1 MIEKPTN
8 STPTTTTKSYKTDER
23 PSRQRSG
30 ATESSLSD
38 GRRRNR
44 DEVVVP
50 KLPTTLRTQFSS
62 STISSSK
69 FNLGITAS
77 NRITINGQTY
87 EKVIVLGKYIVI
99 RVKSNY
105 HKAIFLIR

>member
-1 MIEKPTN
+1 MADNPT
-8 STPTTTTKSYKTDER
+8 STSNTKICKTDVR
-23 PSRQRSG
+23 HSRQRSA

-44 DEVVVP
+44 DEVGIP
-50 KLPTTLRTQFSS
+50 KLPLSTHRTQFSS

-69 FNLGITAS
+69 FNLGVTAS

-87 EKVIVLGKYIVI
+87 EKVNG
-99 RVKSNY
+99 
-105 HKAIFLIR
+105 

>member
-1 MIEKPTN
+1 MLIIGRN
-8 STPTTTTKSYKTDER
+8 SNTSRRKKEIDREDNARTRSHTKSSNTEDR

-30 ATESSLSD
+30 ATESSLSE
-38 GRRRNR
+38 GRRKNR
-44 DEVVVP
+44 EELALS
-50 KLPTTLRTQFSS
+50 KLPPTLRTQFSS

-87 EKVIVLGKYIVI
+87 EKVQP
-99 RVKSNY
+99 
-105 HKAIFLIR
+105 